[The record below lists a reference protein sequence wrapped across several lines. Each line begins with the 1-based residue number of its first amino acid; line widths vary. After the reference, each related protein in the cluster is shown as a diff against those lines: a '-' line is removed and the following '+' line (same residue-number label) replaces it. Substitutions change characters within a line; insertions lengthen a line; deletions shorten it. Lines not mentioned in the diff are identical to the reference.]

1 MKTKKKCICCKKKL
15 EIEKETS
22 APIGG
27 ITIAC
32 QITETSKYYTGKEHT
47 MNAPQQMYN
56 MNVALRY
63 AVMCDDCYTPN
74 VSEIHKNYTEKL

>member
-1 MKTKKKCICCKKKL
+1 MKKCICCKKKL
-15 EIEKETS
+15 KIEKETS

-32 QITETSKYYTGKEHT
+32 LITETSKYYQGIEQS

-56 MNVALRY
+56 VNRPMRF
-63 AVMCDDCYTPN
+63 AVICDDCYKPKI
-74 VSEIHKNYTEKL
+74 SELYQKFTESL

>member
-1 MKTKKKCICCKKKL
+1 MKKCICCKKKL
-15 EIEKETS
+15 KIEKMTS

-32 QITETSKYYTGKEHT
+32 QITETSKHYKGKEQT
-47 MNAPQQMYN
+47 VNAPQQMYSVN
-56 MNVALRY
+56 IPMRF

-74 VSEIHKNYTEKL
+74 ISELHKPFMENL